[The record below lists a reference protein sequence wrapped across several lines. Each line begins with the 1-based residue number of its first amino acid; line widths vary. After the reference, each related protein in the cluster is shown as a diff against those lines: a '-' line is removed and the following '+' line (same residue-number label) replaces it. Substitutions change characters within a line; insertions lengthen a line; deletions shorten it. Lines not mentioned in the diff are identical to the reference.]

1 MRCPHCGAPHQEDGF
16 RCEHC
21 NKMIDPVQSKTT
33 WRSIVI
39 GGIVLIIL
47 GIIGFAFIYM
57 DSNKV
62 GVFEQDEP
70 QSFNDYS
77 WEQIA
82 EISSNMTMAGNVDGA
97 LREAKKHDFVNEDG
111 TLRMIGRAHV

>member
-21 NKMIDPVQSKTT
+21 NKMIDPVQPKTT

-62 GVFEQDEP
+62 GVFEQDELRTFTG
-70 QSFNDYS
+70 QKDEAFRLTGKGD
-77 WEQIA
+77 QA
-82 EISSNMTMAGNVDGA
+82 EVHIFSTHV
-97 LREAKKHDFVNEDG
+97 LRLLLCLCFFVF
-111 TLRMIGRAHV
+111 

>member
-21 NKMIDPVQSKTT
+21 NKMIDPVQPKTP

-47 GIIGFAFIYM
+47 GIIGFAFI
-57 DSNKV
+57 
-62 GVFEQDEP
+62 
-70 QSFNDYS
+70 
-77 WEQIA
+77 
-82 EISSNMTMAGNVDGA
+82 
-97 LREAKKHDFVNEDG
+97 
-111 TLRMIGRAHV
+111 